1 MLCASAGAVAGDSS
15 KELYTLYCSS
25 CHAVKNAE
33 APEAFNA
40 PIWKKRMSK
49 GTDAV
54 LTNVIKGVGNI
65 LEFEEW
71 LEPIARAAGRWPLK
85 YVGQSLIIP
94 TLEGDHE
101 ARPGDWI
108 IMGIKGEI
116 YPCKPDIFEQTY
128 EAVT

>member
-1 MLCASAGAVAGDSS
+1 MRLAVRASLVSLGLIMSCASAGAVAGDST

-54 LTNVIKGVGNI
+54 LANVIKGVGNMPPQGTC
-65 LEFEEW
+65 FECTQDD
-71 LEPIARAAGRWPLK
+71 LRK
-85 YVGQSLIIP
+85 LIRYMSSTP
-94 TLEGDHE
+94 
-101 ARPGDWI
+101 
-108 IMGIKGEI
+108 
-116 YPCKPDIFEQTY
+116 
-128 EAVT
+128 